1 MGVTQTALRPD
12 RAPSSPASPA
22 RRAWAD
28 LHRPVAGVPP
38 WARRAALIVPLL
50 ALPSSL
56 WRIAVCTIGV
66 PLVDDLPPDASG
78 DLPAWL
84 PLGVYVVLL
93 SLASEALAFTAV
105 GLVARWGEV
114 FPRWVPGLG
123 GRRVPIS
130 FAAIP
135 AALGATVLTLL
146 STWVAITAALGV
158 DVQGEEPEVKLLT
171 FDTWEGTVV
180 IATYAPLLAWGP
192 LLAALTVAYVRRRR
206 RRPGA

>member
-1 MGVTQTALRPD
+1 M
-12 RAPSSPASPA
+12 
-22 RRAWAD
+22 
-28 LHRPVAGVPP
+28 
-38 WARRAALIVPLL
+38 
-50 ALPSSL
+50 LPSSL
-56 WRIAVCTIGV
+56 WRISVCTFGV

-114 FPRWVPGLG
+114 FPRWIPGLA

-158 DVQGEEPEVKLLT
+158 NVQGEEPDVKLLT
-171 FDTWEGTVV
+171 FDTWEGTLVV
-180 IATYAPLLAWGP
+180 LTYSPLLAWGP
-192 LLAALTVAYVRRRR
+192 LLAALTVAYVRRRTASPDHVTPRRPPTVAGGRDPPR
-206 RRPGA
+206 RRGRRSARGHGAPAWRAPFRRAI